1 MTDEVARQWLAAM
14 LGVSIQFT
22 VLAAIAAVALLA
34 LPRLAP
40 SIRHLVWL
48 LVLLRLTVPVGLTSP
63 FGALPPSLFQTQSTD
78 APSRNSRIGGGL
90 AETSTVVA
98 IPGTSPRTTSK
109 ERDGASTTPAA
120 PTASPAVLMFLAWG
134 AGVLVLASTQLLRAA
149 RRRARTRAATALPPE
164 IERRIDALRREI
176 STSPSKST
184 SATRWSC
191 PGVLRRAP

>member
-98 IPGTSPRTTSK
+98 IPG
-109 ERDGASTTPAA
+109 DV
-120 PTASPAVLMFLAWG
+120 TADHVQGTRWRFDDAGRPHGLARRPDVPG
-134 AGVLVLASTQLLRAA
+134 LG
-149 RRRARTRAATALPPE
+149 RRRARPRLHSAPAGGAATGAHA
-164 IERRIDALRREI
+164 RRDGAAARDRATHRCAPQGDLDIAVEEHLSDTLVVSR
-176 STSPSKST
+176 SPS
-184 SATRWSC
+184 
-191 PGVLRRAP
+191 